1 MNKIFNFFQVIK
13 NSYFKIVFI
22 YLPSLASGWKTNQS
36 LLLKLE
42 DKNQSL
48 VNFSSIFFTKWSQ
61 KVFNLAKQKMRLAFE
76 NMFAQG
82 DKVLFRQKQFT
93 KLKKTN

>member
-1 MNKIFNFFQVIK
+1 MVSKGFQ
-13 NSYFKIVFI
+13 F
-22 YLPSLASGWKTNQS
+22 GQ
-36 LLLKLE
+36 
-42 DKNQSL
+42 
-48 VNFSSIFFTKWSQ
+48 TKD
-61 KVFNLAKQKMRLAFE
+61 AFAIPYE